1 MENIILWNIKPQLVF
16 LMYNVDAQTPSWSAE
31 TDKYDRLHPVFVY
44 LSFKQLN

>member
-1 MENIILWNIKPQLVF
+1 MEHQTTTGLSDVYI
-16 LMYNVDAQTPSWSAE
+16 NVDAQTPSWSVE